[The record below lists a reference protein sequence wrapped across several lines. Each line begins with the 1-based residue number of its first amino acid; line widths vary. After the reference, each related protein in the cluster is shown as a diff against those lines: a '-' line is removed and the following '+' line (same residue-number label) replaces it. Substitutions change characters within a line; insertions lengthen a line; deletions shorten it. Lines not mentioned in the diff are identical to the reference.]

1 MRCQSEMLG
10 DHKGAQPCCLN
21 DRREDKISDVMISD
35 FEREIRGCFREREIR
50 VSVPWWTW
58 TQVSVSRQGVLLQRP
73 CDGMRLF
80 VTIWRLWDGMGLIRK
95 QHKTSGLGQFSN
107 IPYHIWWLRDKWS
120 WSTSEWTFQMNVPN
134 GCSECMFQMDAVNR
148 WKALNIPLLMQRWQM
163 FRSWVIIFSYIYTDS
178 ENMVLVWSETIT
190 NLHYLCNP
198 DDISVLGKFQL
209 YWLLWMFLDD
219 PNARELI
226 GTRDSVRYGV
236 YFTIDY
242 WTAVFWISQKWHLWL
257 LQEDVILSMWEEI
270 I

>member
-1 MRCQSEMLG
+1 MLG
-10 DHKGAQPCCLN
+10 LLSCSVPEEFGLCWSGLSVFRRNESAFRDETEGILN
-21 DRREDKISDVMISD
+21 IPTWQ
-35 FEREIRGCFREREIR
+35 REISRKRSLRQGK
-50 VSVPWWTW
+50 
-58 TQVSVSRQGVLLQRP
+58 VSRQGSATR
-73 CDGMRLF
+73 DGTKGWSDKKRERE
-80 VTIWRLWDGMGLIRK
+80 VSQDGV
-95 QHKTSGLGQFSN
+95 QSSPKTSGLGQFAQFHMVIARRVILVN
-107 IPYHIWWLRDKWS
+107 FRMD
-120 WSTSEWTFQMNVPN
+120 VPN
-134 GCSECMFQMDAVNR
+134 GCSECVFWMDAGNR
-148 WKALNIPLLMQRWQM
+148 WKALNIPLLIQRWQM